1 MESGSI
7 QEECNE
13 SNMPQTSQ
21 QAGDLKFI
29 LQKYWFI
36 GQLTE
41 LSGHNGVLNQ
51 QLVIER
57 IEGID
62 ILFGILESKEW
73 LSWLFQYR

>member
-1 MESGSI
+1 MQDEYSV
-7 QEECNE
+7 NRK
-13 SNMPQTSQ
+13 PQTSQ

-51 QLVIER
+51 QLVIKR

-62 ILFGILESKEW
+62 ILLRIFESKER
-73 LSWLFQYR
+73 LARFFQYR